1 MWLRSFEVYLNDLN
15 MASEYV
21 IRLVDEIT
29 SGPVFTQS
37 FFIPTEIDEVKSS
50 LGELR
55 KLSQKMAG
63 INKVNTSHTGLFIT
77 TFFPAIS
84 QSFLIIHLDFFS
96 YLRVVWSSSLIS

>member
-1 MWLRSFEVYLNDLN
+1 

-29 SGPVFTQS
+29 NGPVLTQS
-37 FFIPTEIDEVKSS
+37 FFITAEINEVKSS

-63 INKVNTSHTGLFIT
+63 INKVNTPPAGLFIV

-84 QSFLIIHLDFFS
+84 
-96 YLRVVWSSSLIS
+96 